1 MRANG
6 DARKGG
12 VMAGRPWTAAED
24 NAIREAAAAN
34 ADWRRGIVNRDNKR
48 AGDAY
53 ERRLAKLAQ
62 EIGRSCGAVR
72 TRASRIGAR
81 SYRRFTLDD

>member
-12 VMAGRPWTAAED
+12 VMAGRPWTVAED

-34 ADWRRGIVNRDNKR
+34 ADWRRGIVNRYNKR
-48 AGDAY
+48 FGDAY
-53 ERRLAKLAQ
+53 ERRLAKLA
-62 EIGRSCGAVR
+62 EKIGRSYGAVR